1 MSHVFHLLG
10 TEHEVWL
17 ARTDTSSYRL
27 HVDGSSL
34 PVALL
39 PRGDHAH
46 ELILHDDSHRVF
58 VARHGDEVHVHL
70 DGDTYLLRYTHNL
83 ARFAEQSIGEGEA
96 VSRAP
101 MPGSVIS
108 VAVQA
113 GDTVERGQ
121 PLLVIESMKMETT
134 ISASCNG
141 VVQALHV
148 VLGQTFERE
157 ALLVT
162 LERGNTTP

>member
-1 MSHVFHLLG
+1 MAHVFKLLG
-10 TEHEVWL
+10 NEHEVWL
-17 ARTDTSSYRL
+17 ARSGATPYRL

-34 PVALL
+34 AVALL

-58 VARHGDEVHVHL
+58 VAQQGDDIHVHL
-70 DGDTYLLRYTHNL
+70 DGDTYLLRYAHSL
-83 ARFAEQSIGEGEA
+83 ARFADQSVDEGEA

-108 VAVQA
+108 VAVQP
-113 GDTVERGQ
+113 GDAVERGQ

-134 ISASCNG
+134 ISASCDG
-141 VVQALHV
+141 IVQALHV
-148 VLGQTFERE
+148 AQGQTFERD

-162 LERGNTTP
+162 LERGITTP